1 MINFTKAIKFEI
13 IKNIKTLPQINEF
26 LRGFV
31 YSAGIEKNKNKI
43 YLNIKSKE
51 IKEYIIYFFK
61 KINLNL
67 ERIFINHQQYLVFD
81 KNNFNLSEKFNHWSS
96 FFAGVFCGG
105 GSIKNLSS
113 TTYHLRLSSNS
124 KEFINFIMNKL
135 NTYNFNF
142 KMLEHKQH
150 YLIYISKQEQ
160 ISDFLKAI
168 EAINSFFTFEDAKIR
183 RDLTNN
189 VNRINNI
196 DICNLNKIAVSAEKH
211 LNNINLLF
219 SNKLEYFFNEKQI
232 FFFQQKKKYPYESL
246 KNLSQIINN
255 EYDIFIP
262 KSTMNSWLIKL
273 NNLIEEYKKK

>member
-1 MINFTKAIKFEI
+1 MINFTKTIKFEI

-196 DICNLNKIAVSAEKH
+196 DICNLNKIAVSTEKH

-262 KSTMNSWLIKL
+262 KATMNSWLIKL
-273 NNLIEEYKKK
+273 NNLIEEYKK

>member
-142 KMLEHKQH
+142 KMLEHKKH

-219 SNKLEYFFNEKQI
+219 SNRLEYFFNEKQI

>member
-1 MINFTKAIKFEI
+1 MINFTKTIKFEI

-273 NNLIEEYKKK
+273 NNLIEEYKK